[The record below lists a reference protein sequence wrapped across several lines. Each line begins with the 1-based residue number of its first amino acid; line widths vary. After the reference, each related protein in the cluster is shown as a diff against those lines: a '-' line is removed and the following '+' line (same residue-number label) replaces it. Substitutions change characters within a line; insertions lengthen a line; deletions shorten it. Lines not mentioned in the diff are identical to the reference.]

1 MNNTSNANIRS
12 QILLLKNKI
21 ERKFSIEV
29 ILWDETFTSVMA
41 NERILESVPKKSG
54 RKDKGLVD
62 RHAASIVLQEY
73 LDSILKDRSV

>member
-41 NERILESVPKKSG
+41 NERILESVPKKSK
-54 RKDKGLVD
+54 RKDKGLID